1 MADTRIEM
9 DPNEQ
14 IGPSQRKLV
23 LGIPYTRVQMTGSIN
38 GSNTKFDTPL
48 FPIYPET
55 HLDVLAGKDDIV
67 VEGLKGSTY
76 TELAVASLDEVEDP
90 ITEEDVLG
98 TAVMTAAPE
107 AAAVD
112 TMWATGYEE
121 VWPRISQDITPDIS
135 QDSDELPEC
144 GTTGTII
151 SYKEKTRKYSAEFK
165 ATMGMLNLMRRI
177 HRREK
182 TDQSGVASGY
192 TMYTERDTPLPIKA
206 YVQTLYEGEEVSRE
220 YLSNVTVDPG
230 SIEVKAGDSAGTVKL
245 TLNIG
250 DAIEELVPDPV

>member
-1 MADTRIEM
+1 MADTRIVM
-9 DPNEQ
+9 DPNKQ

-23 LGIPYTRVQMTGSIN
+23 LGIQYTRVQMTGTIN
-38 GSNTKFDTPL
+38 GTNTQFATPL
-48 FPIYPET
+48 YPIYPAS
-55 HLDVLAGKDDIV
+55 HKGPIAIADDIT
-67 VEGLKGSTY
+67 VEGLKATTY
-76 TELAVASLDEVEDP
+76 TELTVASLAEVED
-90 ITEEDVLG
+90 ELSGENVLG
-98 TAVMTAAPE
+98 AAVLETAPE
-107 AAAVD
+107 AANVD
-112 TMWATGYEE
+112 SLWATAYEE

-165 ATMGMLNLMRRI
+165 ATLGMLNLLRRI

-182 TDQSGVASGY
+182 TDQTGVPSGY
-192 TMYTERDTPLPIKA
+192 KLYTERDTPLPIKA
-206 YVQTLYEGEEVSRE
+206 YIQTLYEGEEVSRE
-220 YLSNVTVDPG
+220 YLNNVTIDPG

-250 DAIEELVPDPV
+250 DAIDELIPTA